1 MRLQRI
7 AGDLAFAYR
16 DLADAKGNEEFYR
29 TAELGAGVEGDT
41 TLSPGR
47 RLRQL
52 ELVRTQHIA
61 AGHTEK
67 HPDVIQ
73 IDAESAELRAR
84 IAEAGESGEGGEGA
98 DAEILSSAETRRAVA
113 KRVLADE
120 EVARLE
126 AESAAIEAL
135 IAETPRVSEKLD
147 GLQREYEH
155 LFESYQD
162 FSARR
167 LEATIQAQ
175 LERRQLGEQFKV
187 IESAFQAPEPSSPNR
202 VLILCLSAVLAI
214 GAALGFGILLEST
227 DTSAHDV
234 RALQQRLS
242 LPVLAAIPK
251 IWLDSDRAVERRAR
265 IRSVLAVGLLI
276 VFAQVGGAANYLWVN
291 GNPLAKSSETSA
303 DAASD
308 SEPAATDDAGDSEA
322 ADAEE
327 GE

>member
-1 MRLQRI
+1 
-7 AGDLAFAYR
+7 
-16 DLADAKGNEEFYR
+16 
-29 TAELGAGVEGDT
+29 
-41 TLSPGR
+41 
-47 RLRQL
+47 
-52 ELVRTQHIA
+52 
-61 AGHTEK
+61 
-67 HPDVIQ
+67 
-73 IDAESAELRAR
+73 
-84 IAEAGESGEGGEGA
+84 
-98 DAEILSSAETRRAVA
+98 
-113 KRVLADE
+113 
-120 EVARLE
+120 
-126 AESAAIEAL
+126 
-135 IAETPRVSEKLD
+135 
-147 GLQREYEH
+147 
-155 LFESYQD
+155 
-162 FSARR
+162 
-167 LEATIQAQ
+167 
-175 LERRQLGEQFKV
+175 
-187 IESAFQAPEPSSPNR
+187 
-202 VLILCLSAVLAI
+202 
-214 GAALGFGILLEST
+214 LGFGILLEST